1 MGGHR
6 RRRIC
11 GGHYRCMFME
21 KIMRTIPVIFAVLA
35 LTAKAAPAQNRLRPP
50 QITGDVVAD
59 TKANLGLDSKGVS
72 GKTNLLQ
79 ALNQI
84 TIPDLEAT
92 VQIFDTF
99 KNANGKACAAAWLDL
114 LKANESVDAKTLPEP
129 HLFSDLAK
137 LYNLHVATQSGAALK
152 TACAA
157 MKEDLGSGL
166 LGGLG
171 GIAAVTKLAPVL
183 GLFGL

>member
-1 MGGHR
+1 M
-6 RRRIC
+6 
-11 GGHYRCMFME
+11 
-21 KIMRTIPVIFAVLA
+21 
-35 LTAKAAPAQNRLRPP
+35 
-50 QITGDVVAD
+50 
-59 TKANLGLDSKGVS
+59 
-72 GKTNLLQ
+72 
-79 ALNQI
+79 
-84 TIPDLEAT
+84 
-92 VQIFDTF
+92 QIFDTF

-157 MKEDLGSGL
+157 MKEDLSSGL

>member
-1 MGGHR
+1 
-6 RRRIC
+6 
-11 GGHYRCMFME
+11 
-21 KIMRTIPVIFAVLA
+21 MRNLIRLAALA
-35 LTAKAAPAQNRLRPP
+35 LSISMAQSSTGAHAQQVAATQRLRPP
-50 QITGDVVAD
+50 QITGDLIAD
-59 TKANLGLDSKGVS
+59 TRANLGLDP
-72 GKTNLLQ
+72 KTGASNKTDLLQ

-84 TIPDLEAT
+84 TIVDLDAA

-99 KNANGKACAAAWLDL
+99 KNPNGKACAAAWLDL
-114 LKANESVDAKTLPEP
+114 LKANEAVDAKTLPEP

-137 LYNLHVATQSGAALK
+137 LYNLHVATQSGAPLK

-157 MKEDLGSGL
+157 MKDDLGSGL

-171 GIAAVTKLAPVL
+171 GVATISKLTPLL

>member
-1 MGGHR
+1 
-6 RRRIC
+6 
-11 GGHYRCMFME
+11 
-21 KIMRTIPVIFAVLA
+21 MRTITILAAVA
-35 LTAKAAPAQNRLRPP
+35 LTAAMCGVNQAHAQTRPQLRPP
-50 QITGDVVAD
+50 QITGDIVAD
-59 TKANLGLDSKGVS
+59 TKANLGLNPRGVS
-72 GKTNLLQ
+72 GKADLLQ

-84 TIPDLEAT
+84 TIPDLEAA
-92 VQIFDTF
+92 VQILDTF
-99 KNANGKACAAAWLDL
+99 KNVNGKACAAAWLDL

-137 LYNLHVATQSGAALK
+137 LYNLHVATQSGAPLK

-171 GIAAVTKLAPVL
+171 GLAAISKLAPVFA
-183 GLFGL
+183 LFGL

>member
-1 MGGHR
+1 M
-6 RRRIC
+6 RILATMVA
-11 GGHYRCMFME
+11 G
-21 KIMRTIPVIFAVLA
+21 LA
-35 LTAKAAPAQNRLRPP
+35 LFATSAPAQQQPRRP
-50 QITGDVVAD
+50 QVTGDIIAD
-59 TKANLGLDSKGVS
+59 TKANLGLNSKGVS
-72 GKTNLLQ
+72 GKTDLLQ

-99 KNANGKACAAAWLDL
+99 KNANGRACAAAWLDL
-114 LKANESVDAKTLPEP
+114 LKANESVDARALPEP
-129 HLFSDLAK
+129 RLFSDLAK
-137 LYNLHVATQSGAALK
+137 LYNLHVAMQSGAPLK

-157 MKEDLGSGL
+157 MKEDLSSGL

-171 GIAAVTKLAPVL
+171 GVAAVSKLAPVL